1 MIIKC
6 DICGKEFNRN
16 PNAIKQKNF
25 CSISC
30 YLENNIK
37 NKNEI
42 NIKDTYA
49 EIIINNNKYGVKKA
63 LIDIEDIEKAQNIY
77 WNCHRIND
85 RYYVVGYNKITKK
98 RTQSLHRYI
107 LGNCEELEIDHINR
121 NPLDNRKCN
130 LRFVTK
136 SENQLNKKCQYN
148 NKIGYK
154 GIRIRDNGTYQ
165 ARIMINGKSI
175 SIGHFKSLNEAIL
188 ARNNY
193 CINNNII
200 A

>member
-1 MIIKC
+1 M
-6 DICGKEFNRN
+6 
-16 PNAIKQKNF
+16 
-25 CSISC
+25 
-30 YLENNIK
+30 
-37 NKNEI
+37 
-42 NIKDTYA
+42 
-49 EIIINNNKYGVKKA
+49 
-63 LIDIEDIEKAQNIY
+63 
-77 WNCHRIND
+77 
-85 RYYVVGYNKITKK
+85 
-98 RTQSLHRYI
+98 HRYI